1 MRSDTIKKG
10 FERAPHRALLRA
22 TGSIESDADWDK
34 PFIAICNSYT
44 DCIPGHAHL
53 NEVGMLVKRMVRE
66 AGGVPFIFNTIGV
79 DDGIAMGHVG
89 MKYSLPSR
97 ELIADCVETMI
108 RAHCFDGMVCIPNCD
123 KIVPGMMMATMRL
136 NIPTVFV
143 SGGPMA
149 AGIAQKEGDGELP
162 EHLRAATQKSD
173 LISVFKGVGE
183 LQAGK
188 ITEAD
193 LKKLEQNACPTC
205 GSCSGMFTANSMN
218 CLAEALGIALPG
230 NGTVLAVSKEREAV
244 YQRAAESIIKL
255 VKWDLKPRDIA
266 TIEAFD
272 NAIALDVAMGG
283 STNTILHTLAIAR
296 EAGIPYDI
304 KRIDDISR
312 RVPCVCKVS
321 PSSNYHVQDVH
332 RAGGIHTILG
342 ELKRMGAL
350 TLTCK
355 TVTGKTIG
363 ENIDEWDVRSE
374 KCTAWARTARVS
386 GASALV
392 LDPEDK
398 LGPAARTESGNL
410 APKPLLFFPGDAR
423 AITLWRL
430 AAAFNAGDSVAA
442 VALFTDDAEFE
453 APQTAEKVA
462 TVAEAV
468 VAGGAGDSD
477 KFGFSSGVDAALS
490 AAEAVIWKGP
500 AAIEAG
506 LKQKVAEGRG
516 MVRAELGVLKGT
528 PVVILWQ
535 YGKRGEKQ
543 KSSLI
548 RTGRLRGWQISKAY
562 FESRPAPLKDVQ
574 PSGLMPY
581 DSAFRFNA
589 HDCIRNKDAAY
600 TKDGGLAILYGQLA
614 PEGSVV
620 KTAGISDAFKAYCGP
635 SFVFEGP
642 CVIFESQDDACAGIL
657 GGKVKA
663 GDVVIIRNEGPRGG
677 PGMQEMLSPTSYIA
691 GMGLGDKVALITDG
705 RFSGGT
711 AGACI
716 GHVSPEAAEGGP
728 IGLLKN
734 GDRVR
739 IDFPN
744 RRIDIVV
751 PEAELAER
759 KKSWQPV
766 KHDISGWLARYQKM
780 VSNASQGG
788 VLLA

>member
-1 MRSDTIKKG
+1 MRSDIIKKG
-10 FERAPHRALLRA
+10 FERAPHRSLLRA
-22 TGSIESDADWDK
+22 TGSIESEADWDK

-53 NEVGMLVKRMVRE
+53 NEVGLLVKRLVRE
-66 AGGVPFIFNTIGV
+66 AGGVPFIFNTIGI
-79 DDGIAMGHVG
+79 DDGIAMGHGG

-97 ELIADCVETMI
+97 ELIADCVESMM

-123 KIVPGMMMATMRL
+123 KIVPGMLMASMRL
-136 NIPTVFV
+136 NVPTVFV

-149 AGIAQKEGDGELP
+149 AGVAQQAPEGDLP
-162 EHLRAATQKSD
+162 AHLRPAVQSSD

-188 ITEAD
+188 ISAED
-193 LKKLEQNACPTC
+193 LQKLEQSACPTC

-218 CLAEALGIALPG
+218 CLCEALGMALPG
-230 NGTVLAVSKEREAV
+230 NGTILAVSKEREAL
-244 YQRAAESIIKL
+244 YERAARAIVKL
-255 VKWDLKPRDIA
+255 VQADLKPRDIA
-266 TIEAFD
+266 TLEAFD
-272 NAIALDVAMGG
+272 NAIVLDVAMGG

-296 EAGIPYDI
+296 EAGIAYDI

-312 RVPCVCKVS
+312 RVPCLCKVS

-350 TLTCK
+350 TPTCK

-374 KCTAWARTARVS
+374 KCTAWARTARVA
-386 GASALV
+386 GCAALV
-392 LDPEDK
+392 LDPSDK
-398 LGPAARTESGNL
+398 LGPAARTASGNL
-410 APKPLLFFPGDAR
+410 APKPLLFFPGDPR
-423 AITLWRL
+423 GITLWRF
-430 AAAFNAGDSVAA
+430 AAAFNAGDAA
-442 VALFTDDAEFE
+442 AAAALFTDEAEF
-453 APQTAEKVA
+453 Q
-462 TVAEAV
+462 
-468 VAGGAGDSD
+468 
-477 KFGFSSGVDAALS
+477 VD
-490 AAEAVIWKGP
+490 ETTTWKGP

-506 LKQKVAEGRG
+506 LKEKLAGFKG
-516 MVRAELGVLKGT
+516 LVRAELGHLKQT
-528 PVVILWQ
+528 PLLVMWQ
-535 YGKRGEKQ
+535 YAKEGEK
-543 KSSLI
+543 KVCCLV
-548 RTGRLRGWQISKAY
+548 RVARFRGWQIHKAHHDY
-562 FESRPAPLKDVQ
+562 RPAQLKEAQ

-581 DSAFRFNA
+581 DSAFMFDAR
-589 HDCIRNKDAAY
+589 DCIRTKDTAY
-600 TKDGGLAILYGQLA
+600 TQDGGLAILYGQLA

-620 KTAGISDAFKAYCGP
+620 KTAGISAEFKKNCGP
-635 SFVFEGP
+635 GFVFEGP

-663 GDVVIIRNEGPRGG
+663 GDVVVIRNEGPRGG
-677 PGMQEMLSPTSYIA
+677 PGMQEMLSPTSYIV
-691 GMGLGDKVALITDG
+691 GMGLGDKVALVTDG

-711 AGACI
+711 TGACI
-716 GHVSPEAAEGGP
+716 GHVSPEAEEGGP
-728 IGLLKN
+728 IGLLRD

-751 PEAELAER
+751 PEADLAAR
-759 KKSWQPV
+759 KQSWQPV
-766 KHDISGWLARYQKM
+766 KRELSGWLARYQKQ

-788 VLLA
+788 ILAG